1 MDADFTVETVKMNR
15 MQILQQ
21 AGNALVLQ
29 ANTSP
34 PHLYRC
40 TIRFWINRHM

>member
-1 MDADFTVETVKMNR
+1 MDADFTVETVKMTR
-15 MQILQQ
+15 VQILQQ

-40 TIRFWINRHM
+40 NDSFMDQ